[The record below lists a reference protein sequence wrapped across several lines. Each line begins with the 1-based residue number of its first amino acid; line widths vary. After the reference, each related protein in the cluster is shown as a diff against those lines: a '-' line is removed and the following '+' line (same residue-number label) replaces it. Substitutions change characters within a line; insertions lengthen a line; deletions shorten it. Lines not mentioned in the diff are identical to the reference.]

1 MQLEKSFIADIKNI
15 LAAARQ
21 KAYTAINHAMVQA
34 YWHVGKRI
42 VEEDQQGK
50 EKATYG
56 DALLKELS
64 KSLTQ
69 ELGQGFSYANL
80 KNFRKF
86 YITFPDFEKGYA
98 LRSLLGW
105 THYRLI
111 MRVENPIARE
121 YYLNECAGQ
130 SWSARVL
137 ERNINSFYYER
148 LLSSQQN
155 NEALAYNKPTE
166 KKTLADFI

>member
-98 LRSLLGW
+98 LRSLLEQGFPDA
-105 THYRLI
+105 
-111 MRVENPIARE
+111 NP
-121 YYLNECAGQ
+121 
-130 SWSARVL
+130 
-137 ERNINSFYYER
+137 RNFRQFI
-148 LLSSQQN
+148 LLF
-155 NEALAYNKPTE
+155 LV
-166 KKTLADFI
+166 KTFATQCVAN